1 MHNTGGGMSALNTE
15 IKNAIVAADDKTQ
28 YDTYAKRLLA
38 QKSILAN
45 ILVKTVAKFK
55 DMNPSE
61 VAEYIEG
68 EPEIGIVPVEPGLT
82 NAEKTDESG
91 QRIIGFNTE
100 NAEINEGMIRFDIVF
115 YVRMPSS
122 DNEDNRLTKI
132 IVNIECQ
139 KDEPKAYSILNR
151 AIFYV
156 SRLIS
161 SQKERDF
168 VNSNYDDINQ
178 VFSIWVCMNMENNS
192 MSYIHLTK
200 DELVES
206 YDWKGNLDLLN
217 IVMIGITN
225 ELPQKDEKYEL
236 HRLICT
242 LLSNELNEN
251 QKFDILEKEYDIPV
265 NTELREEVS
274 VMCNLS
280 LGIEERAEARAEKKN
295 NEKVIVNMYKK
306 GYTPEQISDIVELSE
321 EEVNNIIKDKESV
334 LV

>member
-1 MHNTGGGMSALNTE
+1 MERHDAGGGMSNLNTE
-15 IKNAIVAADDKTQ
+15 IKNAIAAADEKTQ

-38 QKSILAN
+38 QKSVLAN
-45 ILVKTVAKFK
+45 ILVKTVAEFK

-61 VAEYIEG
+61 VVNYIEG

-82 NAEKTDESG
+82 NAEKTDDSG

-115 YVRMPSS
+115 YVRIPSK
-122 DNEDNRLTKI
+122 DNEENRLTKI

-139 KDEPKAYSILNR
+139 KDEPTVYSILNR
-151 AIFYV
+151 AIFYA

-168 VNSNYDDINQ
+168 VNSNYDDIKQ

-192 MSYIHLTK
+192 MEHIHLTK
-200 DELVES
+200 DRILES
-206 YDWKGNLDLLN
+206 YEWKGNLDLLN

-225 ELPQKDEKYEL
+225 ELPEKDEKYEL
-236 HRLICT
+236 HRLICA
-242 LLSNELNEN
+242 LFSNELSEN
-251 QKFDILEKEYDIPV
+251 QKFDILEKEYNIPV
-265 NTELREEVS
+265 NTELREDVS

-280 LGIEERAEARAEKKN
+280 LGIEERAEARGKAR
-295 NEKVIVNMYKK
+295 IVSSK
-306 GYTPEQISDIVELSE
+306 L
-321 EEVNNIIKDKESV
+321 
-334 LV
+334 